1 MKSRIWHTFIIKSV
15 YAFLLSAVCI
25 LVFTPASFKTHASS
39 PVNLA
44 YNPNYQTQTG
54 YPQAA
59 ASYTCGCDSPWTLVN
74 GIRSYS
80 DNPRDRWT
88 NYGSPN
94 PSDWVA
100 IDFGAATAFNRVD
113 IYIFNDH
120 GGVQPPA
127 SYTVQYWNGS
137 GWLDVS
143 QPVYSPAAPSE
154 ELNTASFD
162 MVTSDQVRV
171 VFTKGS
177 AYVGVV
183 ELEVFGSSTAK
194 TVSFDSNGGT
204 AVSSETV
211 GNNSMAEEPFAPTK
225 DGYTFGGW
233 YSDMGLT
240 AAFDFSTAI
249 TADITLYAK
258 WTQSSNADLSSLTLS
273 AGVLSPAFTP
283 TGTES
288 YTASVDNEVDSVTVT
303 AIVQDAAASVTI
315 NGTPVT
321 AISPSA
327 SIGLNVG
334 SNTIEIVVTAQDGT
348 VNTYSITIN
357 RAASL
362 WTFCAGEGQNCS
374 FSGLREVRFG
384 ANGTYAYKLF
394 ANGTACD
401 NSVFGDPVPG
411 VVKACYYSDNLLSGL
426 TLSLSSGELNPAFD
440 AATSSYTVNVANSVH
455 SITLTPTVPDDT
467 AIVTVNGAAVPS
479 GQASDAISL
488 NVGSNSIEVVATVL
502 NMTTPMTYTITVNR
516 NAVPTITQVADQ
528 TIFANE
534 STGALSFTVA
544 DAETA
549 AESLTVTAES
559 SDESVVSSAA
569 GLDLGGSG
577 NDRTIAITPVAGASG
592 TSTVTIT
599 VSDGGGSSA
608 TTSFVVTVNA
618 LSHNADL
625 SSLSVSSGSLNPAF
639 TGGETSY
646 TASVAYEIDFVTV
659 TAIMQDSAS
668 TATVNGI
675 TVTTASPSSSV
686 GLSVGSNLV
695 EVVVTA
701 QDMTIKTYTITVNR
715 AALNTPPT
723 ISPIADTTIN
733 VNAITGP
740 ISFTVADNE
749 TSAGSL
755 TVTAISSNSAVVDSG
770 AGLALGGSGGSRTI
784 TVTPVANAAGSS
796 IITITVYDPD
806 NSWTSTSFMVSV
818 VSMNAQLLSLQT
830 AVSYP
835 VSVSSD
841 VYTIIVPYDVTELN
855 MTASVSGRAAL
866 SIMGSSTGV
875 TSSVYNTV
883 TGSVYQAAISVTNLR
898 FGDNSVTMKVTAQ
911 DNVTYHTYA
920 LLIKRGTGSS
930 RLSVTEL
937 MIAIGDKQDYNHD
950 SVFDAED
957 VVEMLIMVQPILIEP
972 DPD

>member
-1 MKSRIWHTFIIKSV
+1 
-15 YAFLLSAVCI
+15 
-25 LVFTPASFKTHASS
+25 
-39 PVNLA
+39 
-44 YNPNYQTQTG
+44 
-54 YPQAA
+54 
-59 ASYTCGCDSPWTLVN
+59 
-74 GIRSYS
+74 
-80 DNPRDRWT
+80 
-88 NYGSPN
+88 
-94 PSDWVA
+94 
-100 IDFGAATAFNRVD
+100 
-113 IYIFNDH
+113 
-120 GGVQPPA
+120 
-127 SYTVQYWNGS
+127 
-137 GWLDVS
+137 
-143 QPVYSPAAPSE
+143 
-154 ELNTASFD
+154 
-162 MVTSDQVRV
+162 
-171 VFTKGS
+171 
-177 AYVGVV
+177 
-183 ELEVFGSSTAK
+183 
-194 TVSFDSNGGT
+194 
-204 AVSSETV
+204 
-211 GNNSMAEEPFAPTK
+211 
-225 DGYTFGGW
+225 
-233 YSDMGLT
+233 
-240 AAFDFSTAI
+240 
-249 TADITLYAK
+249 
-258 WTQSSNADLSSLTLS
+258 
-273 AGVLSPAFTP
+273 
-283 TGTES
+283 
-288 YTASVDNEVDSVTVT
+288 
-303 AIVQDAAASVTI
+303 
-315 NGTPVT
+315 
-321 AISPSA
+321 
-327 SIGLNVG
+327 
-334 SNTIEIVVTAQDGT
+334 
-348 VNTYSITIN
+348 
-357 RAASL
+357 
-362 WTFCAGEGQNCS
+362 
-374 FSGLREVRFG
+374 
-384 ANGTYAYKLF
+384 
-394 ANGTACD
+394 
-401 NSVFGDPVPG
+401 
-411 VVKACYYSDNLLSGL
+411 
-426 TLSLSSGELNPAFD
+426 
-440 AATSSYTVNVANSVH
+440 
-455 SITLTPTVPDDT
+455 
-467 AIVTVNGAAVPS
+467 
-479 GQASDAISL
+479 
-488 NVGSNSIEVVATVL
+488 
-502 NMTTPMTYTITVNR
+502 MTYTITVNR

-528 TIFANE
+528 TIFTNE

-592 TSTVTIT
+592 TSTVTIK
-599 VSDGGGSSA
+599 VSDGGGSST

-701 QDMTIKTYTITVNR
+701 QDMTIKTYTITVSR

-723 ISPIADTTIN
+723 ISPITDQTIN
-733 VNAITGP
+733 VNASTMP
-740 ISFTVADNE
+740 LSFTVADNE

-770 AGLALGGSGGSRTI
+770 TGLALGGSGGSRTI

-796 IITITVYDPD
+796 IITIMVYDPD
-806 NSWTSTSFMVSV
+806 NGWTSTSFMVSV

-830 AVSYP
+830 AESYP

-855 MTASVSGRAAL
+855 MTASVSSRAAL
-866 SIMGSSTGV
+866 SIMDSSTGV

-911 DNVTYHTYA
+911 DNVTYHMYA

-930 RLSVTEL
+930 RLSVTEV

-957 VVEMLIMVQPILIEP
+957 VVDMLIMVQPILIEP